1 MNNTQKIL
9 VAIGVG
15 VGVAFIYNRYKKGKP
30 TTGSNATI
38 KKANV
43 NLQLPEETATAN
55 MSREE
60 KEEFILDNVSATP
73 QEVSSGF
80 EGVRFVW
87 NPNVEKLY
95 PVGTIQEGQ
104 QPTFGE
110 IYNSADGVTATA
122 GAISSLGS
130 TTESQGRMA
139 FPILQSVENAEK
151 SLSDLTDQELELL
164 FRIVKKMRENPSVI
178 SEEDAVKE
186 LGITNTNIIQVV
198 RKKLKKR
205 LNDIKIM
212 KKDANWKDKW
222 ESRKGT
228 RRNRRIQFSE
238 KMGFDKDVFDKQT
251 RKSCGLPPRLGKGNR
266 ANYKKCVQT
275 LADKMRSKVKSEVAT
290 AVANAPI
297 SEKDMINNA
306 RQKSFTQ
313 QVTNRKEG
321 GMFAGHRWDGES
333 NKQIES
339 LVDAGLV

>member
-38 KKANV
+38 KNANV
-43 NLQLPEETATAN
+43 TLELPEKSATAD
-55 MSREE
+55 MTREE
-60 KEEFILDNVSATP
+60 KEEYILDKVSATP

-87 NPNVEKLY
+87 NPKIGKMY
-95 PVGTIQEGQ
+95 PVGTIVEGEE
-104 QPTFGE
+104 PSFGE
-110 IYNSADGVTATA
+110 IFNQAEGT
-122 GAISSLGS
+122 SS
-130 TTESQGRMA
+130 TRMA
-139 FPILQSVENAEK
+139 NPKNQISETVLSAEKILQSLDE
-151 SLSDLTDQELELL
+151 QELNFVFEV
-164 FRIVKKMRENPSVI
+164 VKRQNENPSI
-178 SEEDAVKE
+178 SSEEEVIKE
-186 LGITNTNIIQVV
+186 MGITNPSVV
-198 RKKLKKR
+198 KKVRQLLKKT
-205 LNDIKIM
+205 LNDIKAL
-212 KKDANWKDKW
+212 KTDSVWSQKW
-222 ESRKGT
+222 NARKEVRLK
-228 RRNRRIQFSE
+228 RRSDFKG
-238 KMGFDKDVFDKQT
+238 KMGFDKGIFDKQV
-251 RKSCGLPPRLGKGNR
+251 RKTCGLSPRLGKGNK

-275 LADKMRSKVKSEVAT
+275 LADKMRSQAKLEVAT

-306 RQKSFTQ
+306 RQKSFSQ
-313 QVTNRKEG
+313 QVTNRTEG